1 MLEKLNKKEGARST
15 TTIVQNLFN
24 ILRKR
29 FTLFSINWPPFL
41 SDKFYLK
48 LGNWKEFK
56 IHYQFVMSY
65 QNRFW
70 WLEFILNGMEQCF
83 LWSLCTFTSQFHTWV
98 KWGLVFQEHSLIENL
113 FFPNYISNSS
123 STIIS
128 SWNNKLS

>member
-1 MLEKLNKKEGARST
+1 
-15 TTIVQNLFN
+15 
-24 ILRKR
+24 LRKR
-29 FTLFSINWPPFL
+29 FALFSINWPPFS

-70 WLEFILNGMEQCF
+70 WLEFILNGMEQWF
-83 LWSLCTFTSQFHTWV
+83 LWSLCTFTFQFHTWV